1 MAVPSRRSLLS
12 MASVSRYLF
21 ALVVG
26 VLVLLLGCVR
36 GLFYCV
42 LVSVLGLVGWC
53 LRLVLFY

>member
-1 MAVPSRRSLLS
+1 

-21 ALVVG
+21 ALMVG